1 MRLGSSSYASQRLAY
16 GCCRLHHECR
26 DTDSTVRQEEGF
38 FSTARGA
45 SVARHGVRCCVR
57 CQRVRYE
64 VLRAVVRT
72 RMIGARAQAKT
83 LVLRTRRSAAG
94 RSGRGLNGK
103 LGLGVV
109 TMTAARPKEPVPG
122 SRTLS
127 HRPGPSL
134 ENFQRSPRKSS
145 IETTKATPPTGLWT
159 TSPKEV
165 ARAALAPNSQAL
177 PGAEHAAG
185 APRGKGSPWWA

>member
-1 MRLGSSSYASQRLAY
+1 MRLGSSRYPSQRLAY

-72 RMIGARAQAKT
+72 RMIGARAQAK
-83 LVLRTRRSAAG
+83 LLCCEHVG
-94 RSGRGLNGK
+94 QP
-103 LGLGVV
+103 LGAPVV
-109 TMTAARPKEPVPG
+109 ASTANWDQG
-122 SRTLS
+122 
-127 HRPGPSL
+127 SL
-134 ENFQRSPRKSS
+134 E
-145 IETTKATPPTGLWT
+145 
-159 TSPKEV
+159 
-165 ARAALAPNSQAL
+165 
-177 PGAEHAAG
+177 
-185 APRGKGSPWWA
+185 